1 MGFKNFRL
9 NCTIRVVLLAATLG
23 VTIYIYLETELYATV
38 ALITGLAVLQ
48 IWGLIH
54 YVDKS
59 NRDLARF
66 LLSVEYG
73 DFTATFPNDKKG
85 GAHQELREALESVL
99 RQFRQARSEKQEQYR
114 YLQTVV
120 QHISVGLISA
130 DQDGRIDL
138 FNNAAKRLL
147 GVSGARH
154 LDDLARVSPALV
166 EKLKTIEPRSKELCK
181 IELPGE
187 TVQVSLAATEFKLS
201 DRSIR
206 LFSLQNITSELA
218 EREMEAWQQLVRVLT
233 HEIMNSITPITSLA
247 GTSRRLLESGQVKAG
262 GDLSDL
268 SSAIATIER
277 RSEGLLRFVEA
288 YRSLTKVPRPKF
300 QIVRID
306 DLLSRIARLIANHP
320 NAGGVAVSVEC
331 NPASLELTADPDL
344 IEQVLIN
351 LATNAVQALE
361 GLSDARIELSAH
373 INERGRVI
381 IEVHDNGSGI
391 SPEALESVFVP
402 FFTTKKDGT
411 GIGLSLSRQIMRLH
425 KGDISAV
432 SHPGEGATFVLRF

>member
-9 NCTIRVVLLAATLG
+9 NCAIRVVLLAVTLG
-23 VTIYIYLETELYATV
+23 VTIEIYLETELHATV
-38 ALITGLAVLQ
+38 ALAAGLVILQ

-66 LLSVEYG
+66 LLSIEYG

-262 GDLSDL
+262 GDLTDL

-320 NAGGVAVSVEC
+320 NAGGIAVSVEC
-331 NPASLELTADPDL
+331 IPASLELTADPDL

-351 LATNAVQALE
+351 LATNSVQALE
-361 GLSDARIELSAH
+361 GRADARIELSAH

-381 IEVHDNGSGI
+381 VEVRDNGSGI